1 MEDSFI
7 QKDIPIIHIFIHL
20 LALFNQNLP
29 SLHRYNSNHYNSLYL
44 SLHRYNSSTS

>member
-29 SLHRYNSNHYNSLYL
+29 SLHRYNS
-44 SLHRYNSSTS
+44 STSLLSPAWILSENIY

>member
-20 LALFNQNLP
+20 LALFKFNTVKT
-29 SLHRYNSNHYNSLYL
+29 SSNN
-44 SLHRYNSSTS
+44 